1 MRNQPPY
8 TLHVLGA
15 SEVVAAL
22 DFESTIEALRQM
34 FRGGCGMPVRHHH
47 SIPVPGGRDAS
58 LLLMPAWQT
67 GRHIGVKLVTV
78 FPDNGEQALPSV
90 QGTYLLLDGKTGRP
104 LALMDAPALTARR
117 TAAAS
122 ALAAKY
128 LARPDAERL
137 LMVGTGTLASH
148 LIEAHASVRPI
159 KHVVVWG
166 RNLEKAKKLA
176 HRLSRRHLALTAT
189 DDLANAV
196 RGADIVSCA
205 TLARDPLI
213 RGHWLKLGTH
223 VDLVGGFTPEMREAD
238 DDVVKRARVFVDTR
252 DGALKE
258 AGDIVQPIRSGA
270 LREDDVAGDL
280 FDLTRG
286 SRAGRRYYDQITL
299 FKSVGTALEDL
310 AAAQLALERVTT

>member
-8 TLHVLGA
+8 TMHVLGY

-34 FRGGCGMPVRHHH
+34 FRGGCEVPIRHQYTVR
-47 SIPVPGGRDAS
+47 VPGAANAT
-58 LLLMPAWQT
+58 LLLMPAWET
-67 GRHIGVKLVTV
+67 GRHIGVKVVTH
-78 FPDNGEQALPSV
+78 FPDNSEQSLPTQ
-90 QGTYLLLDGKTGRP
+90 QGNYLLLDGKTGRP
-104 LALMDAPALTARR
+104 LASMDAPALTARR

-137 LMVGTGTLASH
+137 LMVGTGALASH

-159 KHVVVWG
+159 KQVVVWG
-166 RNLEKAKKLA
+166 RNPEKAQKLA
-176 HRLSRRHLALTAT
+176 HRLSRRHLTLTAT

-196 RGADIVSCA
+196 RGADIISCA
-205 TLARDPLI
+205 TLARDPLV

-238 DDVVKRARVFVDTR
+238 DEAVKRARVFVDTR
-252 DGALKE
+252 EGALKE
-258 AGDIVQPIRSGA
+258 AGDIVQPIRSGV

-286 SRAGRRYYDQITL
+286 SRAGRRYHDQITM